1 MKFSCLK
8 KYKLFR
14 KKTVNFRIIII
25 FFFIEAVL
33 TITLTYVLEQK
44 RRSSL
49 AYLNTYFRAET
60 RKKKKEKRFIAL
72 QSQLFLREV
81 VFITGVFITKASYL
95 DVLSLTI
102 QVIVLNI
109 LNQARSRF
117 RKDVAVLRRTQNF
130 LSSDIPL
137 TDINLSSDIPASYLR
152 HPVTN
157 KYDNN
162 PKEI

>member
-1 MKFSCLK
+1 MAHYFIYSLPVCINA
-8 KYKLFR
+8 LF
-14 KKTVNFRIIII
+14 
-25 FFFIEAVL
+25 ACYMPLL
-33 TITLTYVLEQK
+33 TI
-44 RRSSL
+44 R
-49 AYLNTYFRAET
+49 
-60 RKKKKEKRFIAL
+60 
-72 QSQLFLREV
+72 
-81 VFITGVFITKASYL
+81 
-95 DVLSLTI
+95 
-102 QVIVLNI
+102 VIVFNI

-137 TDINLSSDIPASYLR
+137 TNINLSSDIPASYLR